1 MDIPSRVSISR
12 RHSINVSGRS
22 PHDWRNIA
30 IARIDRVYS
39 EQTAHACAN
48 AFNVSYGP
56 AGVQLHGDYA
66 DSEAHSSVVAGA
78 ISGRFSARALLG
90 YLFVPKFTGLLSE
103 SGFWRLLLGLY
114 SSCMAII

>member
-1 MDIPSRVSISR
+1 MLVLTPLTSATDLRAYNCTAIMLILKR
-12 RHSINVSGRS
+12 RSG
-22 PHDWRNIA
+22 
-30 IARIDRVYS
+30 
-39 EQTAHACAN
+39 
-48 AFNVSYGP
+48 
-56 AGVQLHGDYA
+56 
-66 DSEAHSSVVAGA
+66 VVAGA